1 MTGEKGHC
9 VHQGCGGVNRPVLV
23 MGADFGLDRHSKD
36 VTVFLKGIYNPW
48 GKHMSMTHLGTQNI

>member
-23 MGADFGLDRHSKD
+23 MGGDFGLDRHSKD
-36 VTVFLKGIYNPW
+36 VTVFLKGIYN
-48 GKHMSMTHLGTQNI
+48 L